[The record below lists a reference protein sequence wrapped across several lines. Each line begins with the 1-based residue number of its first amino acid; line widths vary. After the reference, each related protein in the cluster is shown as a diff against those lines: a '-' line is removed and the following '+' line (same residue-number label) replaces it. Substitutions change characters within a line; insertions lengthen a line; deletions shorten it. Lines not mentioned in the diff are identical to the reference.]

1 MKLWDTGE
9 WLHAARVLTVECN
22 VFTLPGQTELAWL
35 HQGAP
40 IPFCQH
46 QYPFHTTEPGLAELY
61 CAGLVPSRT
70 MDGLFKPVLY
80 CMSQIQ
86 GRDCTEMLEDFMDL
100 FKRREQ
106 VWRWL
111 VLVAFIVKRKEAI
124 AFNNHPNT
132 DHNLHIYWTCLTPF
146 LFTVCRYFVHIF
158 NYFTIFFT
166 LRY

>member
-22 VFTLPGQTELAWL
+22 VFTLPAEQNWPGYIKEHRYRSVNTNTLFTLLNQALPNCTVLAWF
-35 HQGAP
+35 HQGPWMASSSL
-40 IPFCQH
+40 CSTVWVRYRGETAQR
-46 QYPFHTTEPGLAELY
+46 
-61 CAGLVPSRT
+61 CWRT
-70 MDGLFKPVLY
+70 
-80 CMSQIQ
+80 SW
-86 GRDCTEMLEDFMDL
+86 T

>member
-1 MKLWDTGE
+1 MFLHYRPNRTGLVTSRSTDT
-9 WLHAARVLTVECN
+9 VLST
-22 VFTLPGQTELAWL
+22 
-35 HQGAP
+35 P
-40 IPFCQH
+40 IPFSHYWTRPCRTVLAWFH
-46 QYPFHTTEPGLAELY
+46 QGPWMASSSLCSTVWVRYRGETAQR
-61 CAGLVPSRT
+61 CWRT
-70 MDGLFKPVLY
+70 
-80 CMSQIQ
+80 SW
-86 GRDCTEMLEDFMDL
+86 T

-132 DHNLHIYWTCLTPF
+132 DHNLHIYWTCLTLF

>member
-1 MKLWDTGE
+1 MF
-9 WLHAARVLTVECN
+9 LHYRAKRNWPGYIKEHRYRSVNTNTL
-22 VFTLPGQTELAWL
+22 FTLLNQALPNCT
-35 HQGAP
+35 
-40 IPFCQH
+40 
-46 QYPFHTTEPGLAELY
+46 
-61 CAGLVPSRT
+61 GLVPSRT

-80 CMSQIQ
+80 CMTQIQ

-132 DHNLHIYWTCLTPF
+132 DHNLHIYWTCLTLF